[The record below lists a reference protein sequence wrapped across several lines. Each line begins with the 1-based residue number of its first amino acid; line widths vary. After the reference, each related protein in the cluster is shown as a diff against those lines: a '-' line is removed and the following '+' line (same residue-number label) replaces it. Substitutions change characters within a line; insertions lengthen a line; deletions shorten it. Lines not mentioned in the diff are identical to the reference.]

1 METLTDL
8 FQDIKFRERFRGYD
22 SAEVDAYVVAVAK
35 AAAQLQGRLME
46 LQQRA
51 AAAEALLGGNG
62 ENGANGDAGPNPY
75 QVLALAQRTA
85 DAAVAE
91 ARQEASSIVEAARRQ
106 AEQTMTEAA
115 DKARAQL
122 AQADGDARSR
132 TQEAEYQCS
141 LMRAEAE
148 ADRER
153 MVEEARRRAIEV
165 AEAERDRIMAEV
177 NALEATRT
185 GLRAQVDALSSSRSE
200 HLAALAGSAASLQT
214 AIEGLTDVAP
224 PPYSPADA
232 LVGNPNPAPPRDAD
246 PVNESAFSDPVS
258 VEPAFSEP
266 VSVEPAFSQPVSSVE
281 PAFSQ
286 PVNEPVSVEPAFSN
300 PVNEPAF
307 SQPVA
312 VGAGSESESSNGD
325 EAAIGDEQ
333 SISEPDFDTSGI
345 SDLVPPTPPN
355 RLVTATDIDMVAA
368 GLNVLDRRQTSASSA
383 LLDPDMA
390 GPATQPMSAVVD
402 AAASD
407 PAPAGESPPLFD
419 GEPDNGLLVE
429 QLRQAVTEDDPLPG
443 SDEAM
448 VAFFGSDP
456 GAQSKG
462 WFRARR

>member
-51 AAAEALLGGNG
+51 AAAESLLGGNG

-106 AEQTMTEAA
+106 AEQTLTEAA

-153 MVEEARRRAIEV
+153 MLEEARRRAIEV

-200 HLAALAGSAASLQT
+200 HLAALTGSAAALQT
-214 AIEGLTDVAP
+214 AIEELTDVAA
-224 PPYSPADA
+224 PPYSSADA
-232 LVGNPNPAPPRDAD
+232 LVGDPTAAPPRDLD
-246 PVNESAFSDPVS
+246 
-258 VEPAFSEP
+258 
-266 VSVEPAFSQPVSSVE
+266 
-281 PAFSQ
+281 
-286 PVNEPVSVEPAFSN
+286 

-307 SQPVA
+307 SAPVSVEPVSVEPVNEPVLSA
-312 VGAGSESESSNGD
+312 PAPVGAGPESESSNGD

-333 SISEPDFDTSGI
+333 SIADPDFDTSGI

-368 GLNVLDRRQTSASSA
+368 GLNVLDRRQTSSSSA
-383 LLDPDMA
+383 LLDPTDMA
-390 GPATQPMSAVVD
+390 GPATQPMSAVAA

-407 PAPAGESPPLFD
+407 PPPAGESPPLFD

>member
-51 AAAEALLGGNG
+51 AAAESLLGSNG

-106 AEQTMTEAA
+106 AEQTLTEAA

-153 MVEEARRRAIEV
+153 MLEEARRRAIEV

-185 GLRAQVDALSSSRSE
+185 GLRAQVDGLSSSRSE
-200 HLAALAGSAASLQT
+200 HLAALMGSAAALQT
-214 AIEGLTDVAP
+214 AIEGLTDVAA
-224 PPYSPADA
+224 PPYSSADA
-232 LVGNPNPAPPRDAD
+232 LVGDPTAAPPRDLD
-246 PVNESAFSDPVS
+246 PVNEPAFSAPVYEPVSVEPVLAEPVS

-266 VSVEPAFSQPVSSVE
+266 VSVEPVS
-281 PAFSQ
+281 
-286 PVNEPVSVEPAFSN
+286 
-300 PVNEPAF
+300 
-307 SQPVA
+307 
-312 VGAGSESESSNGD
+312 VGAGPESESSNGD

-333 SISEPDFDTSGI
+333 SISDPDFDTSGI

-383 LLDPDMA
+383 LLDPTDMA
-390 GPATQPMSAVVD
+390 GPVTQPMSAVAD

-407 PAPAGESPPLFD
+407 PPPASESPPLFD

>member
-224 PPYSPADA
+224 PPRSSADA

-246 PVNESAFSDPVS
+246 PVNEPAFSDPVS
-258 VEPAFSEP
+258 VEPAFS
-266 VSVEPAFSQPVSSVE
+266 
-281 PAFSQ
+281 Q
-286 PVNEPVSVEPAFSN
+286 PVNEPMSVEPVSVGAAFSN

-307 SQPVA
+307 SQPVS
-312 VGAGSESESSNGD
+312 VGAGPESEPSNGD

-333 SISEPDFDTSGI
+333 SISDPDFDTSGI

>member
-62 ENGANGDAGPNPY
+62 ENGVNGDAGPNPY

-224 PPYSPADA
+224 PPRSSADA
-232 LVGNPNPAPPRDAD
+232 LVGDPGAAPPRDAD
-246 PVNESAFSDPVS
+246 PVN
-258 VEPAFSEP
+258 
-266 VSVEPAFSQPVSSVE
+266 EPAFSQPVSSVE

-286 PVNEPVSVEPAFSN
+286 PVSVEPAFSQPVNEPASVEPAFSN

-307 SQPVA
+307 SQPVS
-312 VGAGSESESSNGD
+312 VGAGPESEPSNGD

-333 SISEPDFDTSGI
+333 SISDPDFDTSGI

>member
-51 AAAEALLGGNG
+51 AAAESLLGGNG

-106 AEQTMTEAA
+106 AEQTLTEAA

-153 MVEEARRRAIEV
+153 MLEEARRRAIEV

-185 GLRAQVDALSSSRSE
+185 GLRAQVDGLSSSRSE
-200 HLAALAGSAASLQT
+200 HLAALMGSAAALQT
-214 AIEGLTDVAP
+214 AIEGLTDVAA
-224 PPYSPADA
+224 PPYSSADA
-232 LVGNPNPAPPRDAD
+232 LVGDPTAAPPRAMD
-246 PVNESAFSDPVS
+246 PVNEPAFSAPVYEPVS

-266 VSVEPAFSQPVSSVE
+266 VAVQPVPVEPVHEPVLSV
-281 PAFSQ
+281 
-286 PVNEPVSVEPAFSN
+286 PVSV
-300 PVNEPAF
+300 
-307 SQPVA
+307 
-312 VGAGSESESSNGD
+312 GAGPESESSNGD

-333 SISEPDFDTSGI
+333 SISDPDFDTSGI

-383 LLDPDMA
+383 LLDPTDMA
-390 GPATQPMSAVVD
+390 GPVTQPMSAVAD

-407 PAPAGESPPLFD
+407 QVPAGESPPLFD

>member
-224 PPYSPADA
+224 PPRSSADA
-232 LVGNPNPAPPRDAD
+232 LVGYPGAAPPRDAD
-246 PVNESAFSDPVS
+246 PVN
-258 VEPAFSEP
+258 
-266 VSVEPAFSQPVSSVE
+266 EPAFSQPVSSVE

-286 PVNEPVSVEPAFSN
+286 PVNEPMSVEPVSVEPAFSA
-300 PVNEPAF
+300 PVPV
-307 SQPVA
+307 QPVSVEPVLSEPVS
-312 VGAGSESESSNGD
+312 VGAGPESEPSNGD

-333 SISEPDFDTSGI
+333 SISDPDFDTSGI

-407 PAPAGESPPLFD
+407 PAPAGESPPFFD

>member
-51 AAAEALLGGNG
+51 AAAESLLGGNG

-106 AEQTMTEAA
+106 AELTLTEAA

-153 MVEEARRRAIEV
+153 MLEEARRRAIEV

-200 HLAALAGSAASLQT
+200 HLAALTGSAAALQT
-214 AIEGLTDVAP
+214 AIEGLTDVAA

-232 LVGNPNPAPPRDAD
+232 LIGDPTAAPPRDLLA
-246 PVNESAFSDPVS
+246 PVP

-266 VSVEPAFSQPVSSVE
+266 VPVQPVSVEPVLSEPVPVQPVSV
-281 PAFSQ
+281 
-286 PVNEPVSVEPAFSN
+286 EPVSVEPVLSA
-300 PVNEPAF
+300 PA
-307 SQPVA
+307 P
-312 VGAGSESESSNGD
+312 VGAGPESESSNGD

-333 SISEPDFDTSGI
+333 SIADPDFDTSGI

-368 GLNVLDRRQTSASSA
+368 GLNVLDRRQTSSSSA
-383 LLDPDMA
+383 LLDPSDMA
-390 GPATQPMSAVVD
+390 GPATQPMSAV
-402 AAASD
+402 AAASG
-407 PAPAGESPPLFD
+407 PPPAGESPPLFD